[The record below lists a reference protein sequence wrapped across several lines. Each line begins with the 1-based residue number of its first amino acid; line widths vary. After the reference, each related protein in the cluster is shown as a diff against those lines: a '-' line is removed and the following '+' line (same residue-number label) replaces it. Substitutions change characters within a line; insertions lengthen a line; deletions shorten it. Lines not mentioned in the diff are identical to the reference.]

1 MFREV
6 INIKNYGRDTELLV
20 AGIRLRKCI
29 RGIAFSQ
36 KEGDTDNPR
45 LMVKVDIR
53 QLLEEIV
60 EIKPEELEQAK
71 EILKPYLDAFK

>member
-1 MFREV
+1 MIWV
-6 INIKNYGRDTELLV
+6 TEIYFQSIMKPLS
-20 AGIRLRKCI
+20 I
-29 RGIAFSQ
+29 RGIAFFQ
-36 KEGDTDNPR
+36 KEGDTDNPK

-53 QLLEEIV
+53 QLLEEIA